1 MTRGVIKIALLLIL
15 VIVAWSDG
23 GTYRVWG
30 RRGGEAEG

>member
-23 GTYRVWG
+23 LAVGYY
-30 RRGGEAEG
+30 E